1 MKNMVIIGVCFSLA
15 FGLSCQR
22 GHSTDEKVSTQQAT
36 PSSKTSENIK
46 KEATPKIPCE
56 TRCSKGN
63 CSTFVSLKNSD
74 KLFVAAYPKEPSCR
88 SVSQNLLE
96 ILVSCG
102 SPCSYS
108 SFVDLASGKKSMP
121 FFMVL
126 AVDTLRG
133 YLAFC
138 DTSDIKIAVIFD
150 TTKAP
155 IAINRDYSHSATMS
169 TVVDTAIF
177 RTDGMFVFHYYSGKD
192 FAGVWDSLEPKF

>member
-1 MKNMVIIGVCFSLA
+1 MRNIVIIGVCFGLA
-15 FGLSCQR
+15 FGLNCQK
-22 GHSTDEKVSTQQAT
+22 GHSTDQKISAQQAT
-36 PSSKTSENIK
+36 PSSQSVENIK
-46 KEATPKIPCE
+46 KDATPKIPCE
-56 TRCSKGN
+56 TRCSRGN
-63 CSTFVSLKNSD
+63 CSTFVFLKNSD

-138 DTSDIKIAVIFD
+138 DTSNIKIAAIFD
-150 TTKAP
+150 TTKAL

-169 TVVDTAIF
+169 TVIDTAIF
-177 RTDGMFVFHYYSGKD
+177 RNSGIFVFHYYSGKD
-192 FAGVWDSLEPKF
+192 FVGIWDSLEINF